1 MFRQVE
7 TLSKDNHKQ
16 LQLLRAKLRKFQSVC
31 VAYSGGVD
39 SSLVAAI
46 AQEQLGTKA
55 IAITGVSPSL
65 ASHLR
70 NEACQQAKWIGIR
83 HQECITKELE
93 DPAYSSNPNNR
104 CYACKQELHKHLH
117 LITQTAKGCQ
127 VIDGVNHDDLRE
139 HRPGVAA
146 ARQAGVRSPL
156 AELGISKISVRQIS
170 KALGFPWWD
179 KPAQPCLASRFPY
192 GEEINAERLYQVGI
206 AETWVRAH
214 GFEEVRVRIQ
224 GFSARIELPENRIE
238 EFILQVERKKI
249 VDYFLSIG
257 FSSVSLDL
265 EGLVS
270 GKLNRD
276 IDPST
281 KPSR

>member
-7 TLSKDNHKQ
+7 TLSKDNQKQ
-16 LQLLRAKLRKFQSVC
+16 LQLLRTKLRKFQSVC

-139 HRPGVAA
+139 HRPGIAA

-224 GFSARIELPENRIE
+224 GLSARIELPENRIE

-281 KPSR
+281 KPSG